1 MKNLISIEL
10 RNANINVEGNM
21 IAKIEEAIFFVTEN
35 GIEWFNE
42 NSTFGSKLKE
52 IVLKFVK

>member
-1 MKNLISIEL
+1 MKTQIANEL
-10 RNANINVEGNM
+10 RNANINAEGNM
-21 IAKIEEAIFFVTEN
+21 ITKIEEAIFFVSEN

-42 NSTFGSKLKE
+42 NSTIGSKLKE